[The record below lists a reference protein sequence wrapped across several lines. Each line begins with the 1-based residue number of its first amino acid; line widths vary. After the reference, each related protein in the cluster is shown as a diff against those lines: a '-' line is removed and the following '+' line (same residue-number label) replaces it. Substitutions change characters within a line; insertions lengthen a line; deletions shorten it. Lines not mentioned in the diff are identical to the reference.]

1 MGRCTTISATDGDG
15 SDDVSRVRAR
25 VPARAR
31 NGLPNCGA
39 PSDVDSDTDWGA
51 GVRSETPMTKKLMKG
66 SEAIGEAAVQ
76 AGCKLFFG
84 YPITP
89 QNEIPEYMS
98 MRLPQIGGAF
108 VQAESEVAAS
118 NMIYGAA
125 GAGERVMTSS
135 SSPGISLMSEG
146 ISYLAGSELPV
157 VIVNIVRAGP
167 GLGGILPSQ
176 GDYFQATKG
185 LGHGDFRVL
194 VLAPWS
200 IQEAA
205 DLVQDAFDL
214 ADYYRNPVMILG
226 DGLIGQMMEPVEFH
240 ESREPIKELEPKTWA
255 TTGCDGSR
263 PTNIINSLFLDPEE
277 LEQHNI
283 RLKAKYDRMVE
294 NEVRFATYG
303 TDQDYDVLIVAYG
316 TVARV
321 STTAIEELREEDIR
335 AALIRPI
342 TLFPFPYEAIR
353 EAALKAKA
361 VLVVELSTGQMIED
375 VQLALARSR
384 PVHFHN
390 RLGGI
395 LVSPDEVVAKVK
407 AMLDGQSEEVL
418 HG

>member
-1 MGRCTTISATDGDG
+1 
-15 SDDVSRVRAR
+15 
-25 VPARAR
+25 
-31 NGLPNCGA
+31 
-39 PSDVDSDTDWGA
+39 
-51 GVRSETPMTKKLMKG
+51 MTKKLMKG

-98 MRLPQIGGAF
+98 MRLPQIGGSF

-125 GAGERVMTSS
+125 GTGKRVMTSS
-135 SSPGISLMSEG
+135 SSPGVSLMSEA

-176 GDYFQATKG
+176 GDYFQATKAS
-185 LGHGDFRVL
+185 GHGDFRVL

-200 IQEAA
+200 VQEAA

-226 DGLIGQMMEPVEFH
+226 DGLIGQMMEPVEFY
-240 ESREPIKELEPKTWA
+240 EDREPIKEIEPKTWA
-255 TTGCDGSR
+255 ATGCDGSR
-263 PTNIINSLFLDPEE
+263 PTNVINSLFLDPEE
-277 LEQHNI
+277 LERHNI

-294 NEVRFATYG
+294 NEVRYADYG
-303 TDQDYDVLIVAYG
+303 TDEDYDVLIVAYG

-321 STTAIEELREEDIR
+321 CSTAMEELREDGIK
-335 AALIRPI
+335 AALIRPV

-353 EAALKAKA
+353 EAALKAGS

-390 RLGGI
+390 RLGGM

-407 AMLDGQSEEVL
+407 AILDGQSEEVH

>member
-1 MGRCTTISATDGDG
+1 
-15 SDDVSRVRAR
+15 
-25 VPARAR
+25 
-31 NGLPNCGA
+31 
-39 PSDVDSDTDWGA
+39 
-51 GVRSETPMTKKLMKG
+51 MTKKLMKG

-125 GAGERVMTSS
+125 GSGERVMTSS
-135 SSPGISLMSEG
+135 SSPGVSLMAEA

-176 GDYFQATKG
+176 GDYFQATRA

-214 ADYYRNPVMILG
+214 ADYYRNPVLILG

-240 ESREPIKELEPKTWA
+240 DGRQPIKELEPKTWA
-255 TTGCDGSR
+255 ATGCDGSR
-263 PTNIINSLFLDPEE
+263 PTNVINSLFLDPAE

-283 RLKAKYDRMVE
+283 KLTAKYDLMTAD
-294 NEVRFATYG
+294 EVRYG
-303 TDQDYDVLIVAYG
+303 TEGTDDDYDVLIVAYG

-321 STTAIEELREEDIR
+321 CSTAIEELREEGVK
-335 AALIRPI
+335 AALVRPI
-342 TLFPFPYEAIR
+342 TLWPFPYKAVR
-353 EAALKAKA
+353 DAAARA
-361 VLVVELSTGQMIED
+361 SSVLVVELSAGQMIED

-384 PVHFHN
+384 PVHFYN
-390 RLGGI
+390 RMGGM
-395 LVSPDEVVAKVK
+395 LVSPDEVVSKVK
-407 AMLDGQSEEVL
+407 SILDGSSEEVH